1 MPKYVT
7 FFTYTNEAWARML
20 NDPEDRAEAA
30 RTAIEAAGGRM
41 ESFHWMMGRADG
53 FAVFSVP
60 DEISAAALLAAVASS
75 GRVARVETFQV
86 LDMADG
92 QRALERARE
101 VSRTYRPPGGPADWR
116 EGYDA
121 LG

>member
-7 FFTYTNEAWARML
+7 FFTYTPEAWARMM
-20 NDPEDRAEAA
+20 DQPEDRAEAA
-30 RTAIEAAGGRM
+30 RTTIEAAGGQM

-60 DEISAAALLAAVASS
+60 DEIAAAGILAAVASS

-92 QRALERARE
+92 QRALDRARE
-101 VSRTYRPPGGPADWR
+101 VARSYRPPGGPSHWR
-116 EGYDA
+116 AEYDV